1 MKKLWLILLI
11 ISHFS
16 HAQDLKEKDKQY
28 HFIAGTVSSMVGYA
42 YIYHKTEDPLKA
54 TLAGL
59 GTALLVG
66 TLKETYDSTQKH
78 PNDKFDIDDLKA
90 TMLGSLTFSI
100 TVNLEQLFKKRK
112 KKNEKLNH
120 LNPVVYNFKYAGT
133 IL

>member
-59 GTALLVG
+59 GTALLAG

-78 PNDKFDIDDLKA
+78 PNNKYPLK
-90 TMLGSLTFSI
+90 I
-100 TVNLEQLFKKRK
+100 I
-112 KKNEKLNH
+112 KNSSK
-120 LNPVVYNFKYAGT
+120 
-133 IL
+133 

>member
-16 HAQDLKEKDKQY
+16 HAQDLGEKDKQY
-28 HFIAGTVSSMVGYA
+28 HFTAGIISSMVGYA
-42 YIYHKTEDPLKA
+42 YVYHKTEDPLK
-54 TLAGL
+54 
-59 GTALLVG
+59 
-66 TLKETYDSTQKH
+66 ETYDSAQKH

-100 TVNLEQLFKKRK
+100 TINLEQLFKKRK
-112 KKNEKLNH
+112 KKNEKTNH
-120 LNPVVYNFKYAGT
+120 FNPVVYNFKYAGT